1 MNTGEMLQVR
11 KKLISFNTAKS
22 QKLGLSLLEKL
33 LIWNTDKPLPS
44 PRFHHPPDFRYSRW
58 VVFCLGIFINRQHH
72 PHPHGEN
79 LGISFTPTPRIPKAI
94 GCSTFWTTD
103 FTPTPTGITPPLV
116 QKVEQLVEGNIIP
129 TDTSPTIR
137 SAMGIPI
144 ASPPRVSLLNR
155 RIDPTLTLG
164 GRQHHPHGYPR
175 RSKLYLVTGY
185 HSPTLSPL
193 SPTLSPLISP
203 NSPILISVD

>member
-1 MNTGEMLQVR
+1 MAKIWGLVSLPPHGYPRRSVVQLFEQ
-11 KKLISFNTAKS
+11 LIS
-22 QKLGLSLLEKL
+22 LPPPRVSL
-33 LIWNTDKPLPS
+33 
-44 PRFHHPPDFRYSRW
+44 
-58 VVFCLGIFINRQHH
+58 
-72 PHPHGEN
+72 PH
-79 LGISFTPTPRIPKAI
+79 
-94 GCSTFWTTD
+94 
-103 FTPTPTGITPPLV
+103 
-116 QKVEQLVEGNIIP
+116 LVEGNIIP

-193 SPTLSPLISP
+193 SPLISP
-203 NSPILISVD
+203 NSPNLISVD